1 MPGEYSQLQ
10 LSSYIDEMFARF
22 QRIERYLMLVGEK
35 LGVAYED
42 GSGGVP
48 TDVVELARSG
58 DRMAAVKRYREL
70 TNAGAKEAQEV
81 VAKL

>member
-10 LSSYIDEMFARF
+10 LSSYIDEMFSRF
-22 QRIERYLMLVGEK
+22 QRIEKYLVLVGEK
-35 LGVAYED
+35 LGIPYED

-48 TDVVELARSG
+48 AEVVELARSG

-70 TNAGAKEAQEV
+70 TNVGAQEALDV